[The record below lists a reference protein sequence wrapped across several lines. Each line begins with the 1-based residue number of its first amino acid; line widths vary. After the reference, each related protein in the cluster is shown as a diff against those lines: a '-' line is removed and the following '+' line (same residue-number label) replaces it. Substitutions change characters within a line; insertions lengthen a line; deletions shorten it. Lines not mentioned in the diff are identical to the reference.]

1 MGERNSEIVIRLR
14 KELAEF
20 SRRAF
25 QRGLV
30 SGAGGNISVRIPHT
44 DTVLITPTGISLGD
58 IDPEIN
64 LLVNLGGEIIE
75 SPFGLKPS
83 KECSFHLVVYQLRPD
98 VGAIAHVHPPYA
110 TAYSNKG
117 KPLPLVTV
125 NSRVILKEVPWVE
138 CALPGSR
145 ELCDF
150 VHGGIKDYP
159 EAKVLLMKEHGI
171 LALGPD
177 LKTAYYTADL
187 VEDTAKIA
195 FIEANIKMP

>member
-1 MGERNSEIVIRLR
+1 MGEWDSDTVIRLR

-44 DTVLITPTGISLGD
+44 ETVLITPTGISLAD

-83 KECSFHLVVYQLRPD
+83 KECSFHLVVYQLRPE

-125 NSRVILKEVPWVE
+125 NSRAILKEVPWID

-150 VHGGIKDYP
+150 VHGGIKEYP

-177 LKTAYYTADL
+177 LKTAYYMADL

-195 FIEANIKMP
+195 FIEANIRI